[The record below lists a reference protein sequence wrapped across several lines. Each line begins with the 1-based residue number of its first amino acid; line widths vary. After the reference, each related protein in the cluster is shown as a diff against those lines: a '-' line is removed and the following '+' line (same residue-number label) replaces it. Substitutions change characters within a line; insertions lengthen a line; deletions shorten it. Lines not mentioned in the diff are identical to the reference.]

1 MARSHGRI
9 LARIWTDPEFLAL
22 DGEAQRAYM
31 MLLSQP
37 DLTHAGT
44 LPLTIRRWSRLC
56 GDGDVKALTASLR
69 RLADARFV
77 LVDGDTEELLIRT
90 LIRNDGVFKQPKVLL
105 SARSDAAAI
114 SSPKLRSALAA
125 ELSLCP
131 LEEVTEKAR
140 ADVAATLAQMVET
153 LSPPPEP
160 PPDTP
165 TDTHSDTPG
174 EGSTPG
180 GDTPAETPGDG
191 YSLARGGSPTPAP
204 TPAPAPTVSDGA
216 PSAALAL
223 VEDHQ
228 PTTAGDMVAE
238 YVDACRKRPP
248 EAHLKRIGQQV
259 KALLA
264 ESIDADDIR
273 AGLVIARERGLQPT
287 ALPGAVNEAMNAGGR
302 IASRAGPPP
311 NHTAQRTAANLEIV
325 ARYEAQ
331 ERGA

>member
-105 SARSDAAAI
+105 SAKSDAAAI

-131 LEEVTEKAR
+131 LDEVTEKAR
-140 ADVAATLAQMVET
+140 ADVAATLAEMVET
-153 LSPPPEP
+153 LSP

-174 EGSTPG
+174 EGSAVGT
-180 GDTPAETPGDG
+180 TYAC
-191 YSLARGGSPTPAP
+191 ARGGSPTPTP
-204 TPAPAPTVSDGA
+204 TPAPTVTPTPAPTVSDGAPSAA